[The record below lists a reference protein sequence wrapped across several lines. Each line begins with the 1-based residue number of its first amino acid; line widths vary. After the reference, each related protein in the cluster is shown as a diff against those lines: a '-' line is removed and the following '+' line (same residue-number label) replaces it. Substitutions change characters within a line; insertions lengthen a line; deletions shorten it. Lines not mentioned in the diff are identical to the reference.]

1 MGLGYIRHRDRLGAV
16 GLDTGGARRYYETEF
31 SYVSMKSH
39 MNSFL
44 RIHIRD
50 TSWYMAVPTRAARR
64 PHGMPCSL
72 EAVAGSESAGCACGP
87 ARPEGVRRRRLR
99 RGGVSARRL
108 ATGAGERLR
117 RAPPARRTRS
127 LQRARASPSWRR
139 QPPERDFRWE
149 RGRPPRPDPRPATA
163 GRRAA
168 RDCAPVAA
176 RRPGGRSI
184 RRWPRPMAG
193 RETDGR
199 GTGSPPASTGAS
211 TSAT

>member
-72 EAVAGSESAGCACGP
+72 EAVAGSESAGCSCGP
-87 ARPEGVRRRRLR
+87 ARPEIVRRRRRRRR
-99 RGGVSARRL
+99 RGGVSAPRL
-108 ATGAGERLR
+108 ATGAGERLRR

-139 QPPERDFRWE
+139 QPPGRDFRWE
-149 RGRPPRPDPRPATA
+149 RGRPPRPPP
-163 GRRAA
+163 
-168 RDCAPVAA
+168 PA
-176 RRPGGRSI
+176 RRP
-184 RRWPRPMAG
+184 PAAG
-193 RETDGR
+193 PHVTVLR
-199 GTGSPPASTGAS
+199 
-211 TSAT
+211 

>member
-139 QPPERDFRWE
+139 QPPGRDFRWE
-149 RGRPPRPDPRPATA
+149 RGRPPGLAEAPRRPRREAPETA
-163 GRRAA
+163 E
-168 RDCAPVAA
+168 A
-176 RRPGGRSI
+176 RRGARPLLN
-184 RRWPRPMAG
+184 RR
-193 RETDGR
+193 
-199 GTGSPPASTGAS
+199 GAKHQIHYC
-211 TSAT
+211 